1 MTHTSNN
8 RNTHSVSVG
17 FLKLLAFCV
26 GVLVIAPVLAQSTA
40 PSLGNDGAGGGTLDL
55 GPASDDSPAQP
66 APQPTTRPATQ
77 PANSASA
84 TDLTGDGPDLSN
96 AELERTR
103 YGSWE
108 VACAKGGG
116 PCVMA
121 QIGSDSSGTPI
132 LEMVLRKLPEAQEVQ
147 GVPVVAV
154 TDVIT
159 PLGVV
164 LTSGL
169 TMKIDT
175 AEEQRAPFQ
184 ICTEQG
190 CLVREPLTEA
200 AVDRFKKGNVAKITV
215 VAAQQGPVSTSIS
228 LSGFTKAYNSL
239 K

>member
-1 MTHTSNN
+1 MTKTHNN
-8 RNTHSVSVG
+8 RKTTSVSVS
-17 FLKLLAFCV
+17 LSKLLALCIGLAV
-26 GVLVIAPVLAQSTA
+26 SAPVLAQSTT
-40 PSLGNDGAGGGTLDL
+40 PSLGDDGAGGGTLDL
-55 GPASDDSPAQP
+55 GPASDDAPAQP
-66 APQPTTRPATQ
+66 APQPTAQ
-77 PANSASA
+77 PASSASA
-84 TDLTGDGPDLSN
+84 SDLTGDGPDLSN

-121 QIGSDSSGTPI
+121 QIGSDSTGTPI

-239 K
+239 R

>member
-1 MTHTSNN
+1 MNN
-8 RNTHSVSVG
+8 RINFRALTSRFASTLTLSAV
-17 FLKLLAFCV
+17 LLAV
-26 GVLVIAPVLAQSTA
+26 GLTVMTSANAQSSGPA
-40 PSLGNDGAGGGTLDL
+40 LGGDSTGGGTLDL
-55 GPASDDSPAQP
+55 GPANDTDSQP
-66 APQPTTRPATQ
+66 STP
-77 PANSASA
+77 ASA
-84 TDLTGDGPDLSN
+84 PASSGELPGNGPDLSN
-96 AELERTR
+96 ADLERTR
-103 YGSWE
+103 HGSWE

-132 LEMVLRKLPEAQEVQ
+132 LEMVLRKLPEPQEVQ

-154 TDVIT
+154 TDIIT

-169 TMKIDT
+169 TMKIDA

-190 CLVREPLTEA
+190 CLVREPLTEV
-200 AVDRFKKGNVAKITV
+200 AVDRFKKGNVANITV
-215 VAAQQGPVSTSIS
+215 VAAQQGPVSTAIS